1 MRTSVMEGRNTMQNQ
16 KYLLHQCLRM
26 AIKAHLKIG
35 RTHKAIIICGFCAI
49 GKTYLLSKKDRLPLG
64 MDIRDLDSSNYSKSE
79 FPENYVSD
87 VRRLANKP
95 CIILIST
102 HQGVPTQLAKE
113 GYYVALVY
121 PSNSPE
127 VKQEW
132 LRRLEEREQ
141 GGKDSRLYKM
151 TERNWDSWQERTSG
165 EEVSRKWILSKDQ
178 YLDSIFQ
185 EIYDDFQKQQAD
197 QERTKRAI
205 FRWWN
210 R

>member
-1 MRTSVMEGRNTMQNQ
+1 MHE
-16 KYLLHQCLRM
+16 
-26 AIKAHLKIG
+26 
-35 RTHKAIIICGFCAI
+35 AIIICGFCAI
-49 GKTYLLSKKDRLPLG
+49 GKTYLLSNKDKLNLG
-64 MDIRDLDSSNYSKSE
+64 MDVCDLDSSSYTSRPG

-87 VRRLANKP
+87 VRRLANKR

-121 PSNSPE
+121 PGNSPE

-151 TERNWDSWQERTSG
+151 TERNWD
-165 EEVSRKWILSKDQ
+165 
-178 YLDSIFQ
+178 
-185 EIYDDFQKQQAD
+185 
-197 QERTKRAI
+197 
-205 FRWWN
+205 
-210 R
+210 